1 MEQGNTLRELQ
12 AVLSRM
18 PPREREDAMEI
29 LTEDPSLI
37 EGFVDRANRKHRAA
51 TGNDPALI
59 RVVLAEERALVS
71 SFSDR
76 LKADAVRLRLNA
88 QDV

>member
-1 MEQGNTLRELQ
+1 M
-12 AVLSRM
+12 S
-18 PPREREDAMEI
+18 PRDRVDAMDI

-37 EGFVDRANRKHRAA
+37 EGFVSRANRKARAA
-51 TGNDPALI
+51 TENNPALM
-59 RVVLAEERALVS
+59 REALGEERALVS
-71 SFSDR
+71 AFSDR